1 LNAITDVAGV
11 EVGFATLIEGLGP
24 RVVGQGPV
32 RTGVTVILPR
42 GLHGATDPVWA
53 GMFALNGNGELTGSH
68 WIAEAGTFEGP
79 IALTNTHSV
88 GTVHEAL
95 ARWITARARGAGNPY
110 SWCMPVVSETCDAWL
125 NDIDGFHVRAAHVLE
140 ALQGAR
146 PGAVAEGNVG
156 GGTGMIAFEWKGGTG
171 TASRSIELLGA
182 RYTVGVLVQA
192 NFGRRPD
199 LSVLGVPVGR
209 HLDQDRI
216 ATFWQPPTTEQ
227 GSVVGVLATDA
238 PLQPIQLQRVARRM
252 ALGMARTGGFG
263 ADGSGDLFLA
273 FSVANPGYQP
283 HGRGLAEFQFLPGGR
298 LDPLVL
304 AAVEATEEAIV
315 NSLLAAETMQGADD
329 HRVVAIDHQ
338 ELLELLTR
346 YGRTPDPAD
355 TGE

>member
-1 LNAITDVAGV
+1 
-11 EVGFATLIEGLGP
+11 
-24 RVVGQGPV
+24 
-32 RTGVTVILPR
+32 
-42 GLHGATDPVWA
+42 
-53 GMFALNGNGELTGSH
+53 
-68 WIAEAGTFEGP
+68 
-79 IALTNTHSV
+79 
-88 GTVHEAL
+88 
-95 ARWITARARGAGNPY
+95 
-110 SWCMPVVSETCDAWL
+110 
-125 NDIDGFHVRAAHVLE
+125 
-140 ALQGAR
+140 
-146 PGAVAEGNVG
+146 
-156 GGTGMIAFEWKGGTG
+156 
-171 TASRSIELLGA
+171 
-182 RYTVGVLVQA
+182 
-192 NFGRRPD
+192 
-199 LSVLGVPVGR
+199 
-209 HLDQDRI
+209 
-216 ATFWQPPTTEQ
+216 
-227 GSVVGVLATDA
+227 VVGVLATDA

-298 LDPLVL
+298 LDPLFL